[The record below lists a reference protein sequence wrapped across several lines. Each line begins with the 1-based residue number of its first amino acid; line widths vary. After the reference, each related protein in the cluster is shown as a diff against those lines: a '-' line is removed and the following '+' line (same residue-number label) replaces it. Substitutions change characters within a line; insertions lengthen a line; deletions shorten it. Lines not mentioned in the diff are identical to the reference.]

1 MSKERTKKGKDTPLE
16 DEKLHSSE
24 EDHTDA
30 PEEEKDS
37 TDLTDVDSLKKKIEE
52 LEDQYLRK
60 QADFENFRKRM
71 FREKEEAIK
80 FANSSLILDLITI
93 IDDFERAIKSSE
105 ESQDFATFHQGI
117 EMIEKQFVSMLE
129 RNWGLTRFEG
139 AGEGFDPEKHE
150 ALFMEETGDVDAPQ
164 VVEDYQKGY
173 LLHNRVLRPAKVKVL
188 MPQSESKSADNE
200 GTDANETDTE
210 EELTVDTNQ
219 ENV

>member
-1 MSKERTKKGKDTPLE
+1 MSKERTKKGSDSPLE

-24 EDHTDA
+24 ENHTDA
-30 PEEEKDS
+30 PEEEDDTVVEADKE
-37 TDLTDVDSLKKKIEE
+37 SLQKRIEE

-80 FANSSLILDLITI
+80 FANSSLIIDLITI
-93 IDDFERAIKSSE
+93 IDDFERAIKSAE
-105 ESQDFATFHQGI
+105 ESQDFTTFHQGI

-129 RNWGLTRFEG
+129 RNWGLSRFEG

-150 ALFMEETGDVDAPQ
+150 ALFMEESKDVDSPQ
-164 VVEDYQKGY
+164 VVEDYQRGY

-188 MPQSESKSADNE
+188 MPVSKS
-200 GTDANETDTE
+200 E
-210 EELTVDTNQ
+210 EAAVDTNQ
-219 ENV
+219 ENVK